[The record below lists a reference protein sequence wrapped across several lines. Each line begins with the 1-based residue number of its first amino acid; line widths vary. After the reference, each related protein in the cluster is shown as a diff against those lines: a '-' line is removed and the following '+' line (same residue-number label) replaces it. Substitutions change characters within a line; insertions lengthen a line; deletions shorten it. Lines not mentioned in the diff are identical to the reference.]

1 MNDTSRQQIWVMRH
15 AETAWSLSGQHT
27 GLTDIPLTAK
37 GEKAASE
44 LKPWLSKMNFSTV
57 LSSPLTS
64 DDHSKTQWVG
74 ITGATRTP
82 AFGVGL
88 WCL

>member
-37 GEKAASE
+37 GEKAAAE
-44 LKPWLSKMNFSTV
+44 LNPCFWS
-57 LSSPLTS
+57 
-64 DDHSKTQWVG
+64 G
-74 ITGATRTP
+74 IMVHMKA
-82 AFGVGL
+82 
-88 WCL
+88 